1 MIHKYMV
8 CPGQIMIRVKAERKT
23 TLIKQIAWES
33 LKAKEKQTKRYYFSY
48 SAINMLLFQPEAL
61 TNPNTCL
68 YFPSVL
74 LSIRLLYLN
83 MLQ

>member
-8 CPGQIMIRVKAERKT
+8 CPVQIMIRVKAERKT
-23 TLIKQIAWES
+23 TLVKHIAWES
-33 LKAKEKQTKRYYFSY
+33 LKAKEKKKTVSY

>member
-8 CPGQIMIRVKAERKT
+8 CPVQIMIRVNAERKT
-23 TLIKQIAWES
+23 TLVKHIAWES
-33 LKAKEKQTKRYYFSY
+33 LKAKENKQKDCLSY